1 MINEIIQDAEQRM
14 GKSTEALVTDLSK
27 VRAGRAHPSLLDQ
40 LMIDYYGTATP
51 IKQVANVNVTDS
63 RTLTIVPWEKEMV
76 APIERAIME
85 SDLGL
90 NPNTAG
96 TMIRLP
102 MPPLTEERRK
112 ELVKVVKKIGET
124 GKISLRSNRRDAIE
138 MLKTMEKDKD
148 ISEDENKRGQVE
160 IQKLTD
166 DFVKKVDGIIVEKE
180 KEVMSI

>member
-90 NPNTAG
+90 NPQ
-96 TMIRLP
+96 I
-102 MPPLTEERRK
+102 
-112 ELVKVVKKIGET
+112 
-124 GKISLRSNRRDAIE
+124 
-138 MLKTMEKDKD
+138 
-148 ISEDENKRGQVE
+148 
-160 IQKLTD
+160 
-166 DFVKKVDGIIVEKE
+166 
-180 KEVMSI
+180 